1 MMEHRG
7 CRLGHVVVRAPCR
20 VSQQTSTRGLA
31 WALPMSTRKST
42 SRLCKPGLAV
52 VAGMY
57 WAFSATRRRGAT
69 RPAKDTGETTD
80 AQEENWWSKF
90 TSVDVSVFQ
99 RPRAY
104 ATRTAL
110 ERALEGLPVR
120 LKDLSRKNGPN
131 VPLSQ
136 LESPI
141 YRGVAFLT
149 AFAAYPTVVRCLRS
163 LLYDDLGGN
172 TDDLADVVTE
182 FVTVET
188 FVFGSYAGVTLQ
200 VQMQRLAD
208 LQTESVKESALL
220 SGLSEHTVGLFDSL
234 DKTSLRSG
242 TGTTVAKNED
252 KALLALWHHSERM
265 AYGTRGVE
273 LMDIADR
280 DRQSDSI
287 SNYRQA
293 LLKWGRMRRE
303 QQATAPLYE
312 PDLQVCL
319 GMLNNLRDFR
329 AGRLSR
335 ESLTLPPTFFWTF
348 GLLSIFISISFAL
361 REAADPNSE
370 FSIVDRCFFA
380 TLTLAF
386 LTLFR
391 LAVDVNFPFGGDY
404 QIRRGALT
412 AELVAARTT
421 LAKALGPDKLAAYRA
436 KEATKRSIDEND
448 LAPAV
453 QNTTFGTKARKTR
466 RVGRLFLPVGSL
478 KSQYRHVQRWEVSLR
493 TFAAELAGLISQMPR
508 CHMPGMQAR
517 KAQPHIAKKSH
528 LPMCSAGRSTSY
540 IRQRNRENRLRASVS
555 FVKCGDNL

>member
-42 SRLCKPGLAV
+42 SRLCKPGLAL

-69 RPAKDTGETTD
+69 RTAKDTGETTD

-421 LAKALGPDKLAAYRA
+421 LAKALGPDKLAAYQA

-448 LAPAV
+448 LAPVA
-453 QNTTFGTKARKTR
+453 ARQTDL
-466 RVGRLFLPVGSL
+466 GC
-478 KSQYRHVQRWEVSLR
+478 
-493 TFAAELAGLISQMPR
+493 A
-508 CHMPGMQAR
+508 CC
-517 KAQPHIAKKSH
+517 
-528 LPMCSAGRSTSY
+528 CSW
-540 IRQRNRENRLRASVS
+540 
-555 FVKCGDNL
+555 C

>member
-1 MMEHRG
+1 
-7 CRLGHVVVRAPCR
+7 
-20 VSQQTSTRGLA
+20 
-31 WALPMSTRKST
+31 
-42 SRLCKPGLAV
+42 
-52 VAGMY
+52 MY
-57 WAFSATRRRGAT
+57 WAFAATHRRGAT
-69 RPAKDTGETTD
+69 RTAKGTEETTD
-80 AQEENWWSKF
+80 AQEDNWLSKF

-149 AFAAYPTVVRCLRS
+149 AFAAYPTVVRCLRT

-234 DKTSLRSG
+234 DKRSLPSE
-242 TGTTVAKNED
+242 TGATVAKNED

-421 LAKALGPDKLAAYRA
+421 LATALGPDKLAAYQA
-436 KEATKRSIDEND
+436 KEATQRSIDENC
-448 LAPAV
+448 
-453 QNTTFGTKARKTR
+453 
-466 RVGRLFLPVGSL
+466 
-478 KSQYRHVQRWEVSLR
+478 
-493 TFAAELAGLISQMPR
+493 FAAVAALQRDLSCEIF
-508 CHMPGMQAR
+508 
-517 KAQPHIAKKSH
+517 
-528 LPMCSAGRSTSY
+528 CSWS
-540 IRQRNRENRLRASVS
+540 
-555 FVKCGDNL
+555 